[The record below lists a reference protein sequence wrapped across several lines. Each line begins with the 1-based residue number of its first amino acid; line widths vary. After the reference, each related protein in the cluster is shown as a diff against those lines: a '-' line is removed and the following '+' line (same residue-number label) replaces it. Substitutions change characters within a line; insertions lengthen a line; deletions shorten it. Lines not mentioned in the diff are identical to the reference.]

1 KGYGIPFPVLRD
13 RGNVVADNFRAERT
27 PEAFVVVA
35 GKIMYRGRIDDQF
48 GYRHRRGEPTTHELA
63 DALDDVLAGRPVRVA
78 LTEVEG
84 CLIARTVETKK
95 EGAITFT
102 KHIAPILQKNCQE
115 CHRPGQIGPM
125 PLINYDDASSWAE
138 TIREV
143 VTENRM
149 PPWFADPRH
158 GKFLNDRS
166 LSKEDRESLL
176 AWNAQDCPKGDDKD
190 LP

>member
-1 KGYGIPFPVLRD
+1 PRPKPTR
-13 RGNVVADNFRAERT
+13 
-27 PEAFVVVA
+27 
-35 GKIMYRGRIDDQF
+35 
-48 GYRHRRGEPTTHELA
+48 RHLA
-63 DALDDVLAGRPVRVA
+63 DALDAVLNGKAVNEPTTAVA
-78 LTEVEG
+78 G
-84 CLIARTVETKK
+84 CLIGRVTRSKTDASITYAKQVAR
-95 EGAITFT
+95 
-102 KHIAPILQKNCQE
+102 ILQKNCQD

-125 PLINYDDASSWAE
+125 PLLTYDDASSWAE